1 MIPARELIGLVEL
14 ELGPE
19 VRLDAGRRREWLFDY
34 EGRAVFDA
42 NLIAGKEVR
51 YSLSAVWDEAGPML
65 FGIGLNP
72 SKARAAS
79 GDLTVDRV
87 LALARRKGYG
97 SLFWINLGAQ
107 METKAP
113 LFVRGGRQPGELNSE
128 QLRRVLQ
135 QLHPRER
142 ARDLLI
148 AWGWLGPKV
157 SKWLGESRIDP
168 RVHLLTIG
176 ALKKGRPPHPQR
188 YEGELDLHPLAL
200 G

>member
-19 VRLDAGRRREWLFDY
+19 VWLDAGRRREKQFDY

-65 FGIGLNP
+65 FGMGLNP
-72 SKARAAS
+72 SKARAKC
-79 GDLTVDRV
+79 GDSTVDRV
-87 LALARRKGYG
+87 LALARSKGYG

-107 METKAP
+107 METNAA

-135 QLHPRER
+135 KLHPREQS
-142 ARDLLI
+142 RDLLI

-157 SKWLGESRIDP
+157 SKWLSASTIAPKVR
-168 RVHLLTIG
+168 LLTIG

-188 YEGELDLHPLAL
+188 YEGELDLHPLTL
-200 G
+200 K